1 MESVSLISNGTAALS
16 QMSEKLL
23 HKSGRRMLRQ
33 CSVVSMVQMYLF
45 LGIGLVL
52 NSIRLKEAGS
62 MLIRE
67 MVNEEN
73 IAFKG

>member
-1 MESVSLISNGTAALS
+1 MESVSLISNGIAALS

-23 HKSGRRMLRQ
+23 HKSGRSKLRQ

-73 IAFKG
+73 IAFKA